1 MTYENVFEEFNK
13 RKCKLV
19 TTREEYE
26 NILTLSKSCN
36 YRLNYIASCGHPHI
50 VFYNVF
56 KSRGTGVICSS
67 CKNKQTGEKQKEKIK
82 NNELSKLYKMEQEFD
97 FIMKMKGILI
107 SDFDFMKAFDG
118 CKVDVIFKPKNVAND
133 KWVGIQVKT
142 TKERRSTYSFHIK
155 NNYTDCLIL
164 LHSSDDETTWLI
176 PENIIGKQTKIS
188 IGYKKSKYNIYK
200 ISKENVVERLN
211 QLYNATTQFS
221 FSELNLPINYYQQ
234 REQEFRKY
242 REETI
247 PFIKFDYPEMEGTVY
262 DFKIGNLKIQ
272 EKVSQINS
280 EHLYHFC
287 IYKNNGSTK
296 NYIQYAI
303 GDNDF
308 YWLNCA
314 DKKVFFVIP
323 EKIFID
329 KGIIGNDDANYKTQ
343 LKIKMPISINKKCE
357 WLIPYMFDYHN
368 IEKQRLLNLFNQK

>member
-13 RKCKLV
+13 RNCKLV

-36 YRLNYIASCGHPHI
+36 YKLNYIASCGHQHV

-56 KSRGTGVICSS
+56 KSRGTGIICSS
-67 CKNKQTGEKQKEKIK
+67 CKNKQIGEKEKEKIK
-82 NNELSKLYKMEQEFD
+82 NNEIEKIYKIEQEFN

-107 SDFDFMKAFDG
+107 NDFDFMKAFDG
-118 CKVDVIFKPKNVAND
+118 CKVDVIFKPKNIVND

-164 LHSSDDETTWLI
+164 LHSIDDETTWLI

-211 QLYNATTQFS
+211 ELYNATTQFS

-242 REETI
+242 REEII

-272 EKVSQINS
+272 EKVSVINS
-280 EHLYHFC
+280 KNYAHFC
-287 IYKNNGSTK
+287 IYKNNGTNK
-296 NYIQYAI
+296 NYIQYDV

-308 YWLNCA
+308 YWLNCE
-314 DKKVFFVIP
+314 DKKTFFVIP
-323 EKIFID
+323 EKMFID
-329 KGIIGNDDANYKTQ
+329 KGIIANDNKNYKTQ
-343 LKIKMPISINKKCE
+343 LSIKIQTSLNQKSI
-357 WLIPYMFDYHN
+357 WLIPYMFHYHN
-368 IEKQRLLNLFNQK
+368 IEKDRLLKLLNQK